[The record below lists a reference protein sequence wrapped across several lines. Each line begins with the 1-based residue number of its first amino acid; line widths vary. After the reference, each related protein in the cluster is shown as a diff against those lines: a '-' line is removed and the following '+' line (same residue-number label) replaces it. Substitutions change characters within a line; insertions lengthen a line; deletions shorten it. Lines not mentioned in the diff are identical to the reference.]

1 MSTIPANDRLAAR
14 FIREWLFFAA
24 ALLMLGGGVGW
35 SLYADRQELED
46 EERERLS
53 RRAKMIDENIRR
65 QLFATNRALESI
77 RRDLPLLKAQK
88 DSTGLINDRLQA
100 LVEVMPGVR
109 TLLVYDAAATVIA
122 TNRKELMGWNFLKRE
137 YVKVALQSRNP
148 AMLHLSAP
156 YTTALGAFAMTAVK
170 VIADDRGQVVGMVG
184 VTIDPDYFKTLLH
197 SVIYA
202 PDMRVSITH
211 SDGRLFAI
219 MPEQAGRQGQDLAQ
233 PGSFFTRHRDSGQQV
248 TLLTGIAYGTG
259 DERMMAL
266 RTVKP
271 ADLLMD
277 KTLVVS
283 VARDLPAIFDVWRR
297 DAYEKAMLFG
307 LAALVAGIGLFLGQR
322 RRLAHERFAAASEF
336 ARQGAENALRESRE
350 LLVYAFNKSPLMN
363 TLSDLATG
371 KYLEVNDSF
380 CRISEFSREE
390 AVGKTAI
397 ELGWISK
404 DERMRMVHEM
414 QQTGWVNGMELTLR
428 SKNGQNIIGRYWGTV
443 IRSTQG
449 GDKLF
454 SAAEDITE
462 RKQAD
467 YLFRESEQ
475 KYRVLL
481 NNLSAG
487 VVVHNADT
495 SVLLANA
502 TAGSL
507 LGLTEEQILGKT
519 AMDPYW
525 CFLHDDGAPMPL
537 KDYPVNQVLTSGA
550 GVHNQIVGVQRPDRA
565 EPRWLLCNASPMRDE
580 TDNIVQVVVTFI
592 DITER
597 KQAEA
602 HSRESEQ
609 RRESEHAAAL
619 EAQRLAGLAALNL
632 MEDAVAAR
640 ARAEAAAATLDQ
652 QLVELRRWQQ
662 VTLGREGRILAVKQ
676 EVNSLLAE
684 LGQPPRYTS
693 TVDAEAEQRAL
704 P

>member
-1 MSTIPANDRLAAR
+1 MSMIPANDRLAAR
-14 FIREWLFFAA
+14 FMREWLVLAA
-24 ALLMLGGGVGW
+24 ALLMLGGGIGW
-35 SLYADRQELED
+35 SLYSDRHELED

-53 RRAKMIDENIRR
+53 RRASMIDENIRR

-77 RRDLPLLKAQK
+77 RRDWPLLKAQK

-100 LVEVMPGVR
+100 LAEVMPGVR
-109 TLLVYDAAATVIA
+109 TLLVYDADATVLA
-122 TNRKELMGWNFLKRE
+122 TNRKELMGWNFRERE
-137 YVKVALQSRNP
+137 YVKAALQSRNP

-170 VIADDRGQVVGMVG
+170 LIADDRGKVVGMVG
-184 VTIDPDYFKTLLH
+184 VTIDPGYFKTLLH
-197 SVIYA
+197 SVVYA
-202 PDMRVSITH
+202 PDMRVSVTH

-219 MPEQAGRQGQDLAQ
+219 VPEQAGLQGQDLAQ
-233 PGSFFTRHRDSGQQV
+233 PGSFFTRHRDSGQQA
-248 TLLTGIAYGTG
+248 TLLTGIAYATG

-266 RTVKP
+266 RTIKP

-283 VARDLPAIFDVWRR
+283 VARDLPAIFALWRK

-307 LAALVAGIGLFLGQR
+307 LVALVAGIGLFVGQR
-322 RRLAHERFAAASEF
+322 RRLAHARFVAADELERQ
-336 ARQGAENALRESRE
+336 RAEDALRESRE
-350 LLVYAFNKSPLMN
+350 LLVYAFSKSPLMN
-363 TLSDLATG
+363 SLSDLATG

-380 CRISEFSREE
+380 CRVSEFSREE

-404 DERMRMVHEM
+404 DERMRMVQEL
-414 QQTGWVNGMELTLR
+414 QQTGSVNGMELVLQ
-428 SKNGQNIIGRYWGTV
+428 SKNGREIIGRYWGAV
-443 IRSTQG
+443 IRSTQ

-467 YLFRESEQ
+467 YLFRESEK

-481 NNLSAG
+481 NNLSAA
-487 VVVHNADT
+487 VVVHDADT

-519 AMDPYW
+519 ARDPYW

-537 KDYPVNQVLTSGA
+537 KDYPVNQVITSGEE
-550 GVHNQIVGVQRPDRA
+550 VHNLVVGVQRPDRA
-565 EPRWLLCNASPMRDE
+565 EPLWLLCNASPMHDE

-597 KQAEA
+597 KQAETL
-602 HSRESEQ
+602 SRESER
-609 RRESEHAAAL
+609 RRESEYAAAL
-619 EAQRLAGLAALNL
+619 EVQHLASQAALNL
-632 MEDAVAAR
+632 MEDSVAAR
-640 ARAEAAAATLDQ
+640 TRAEAAAATLDNQ
-652 QLVELRRWQQ
+652 IDELRRWQQ
-662 VTLGREGRILAVKQ
+662 LTLGREDRILTMKQ

-684 LGQPPRYTS
+684 LGQPPRYAS
-693 TVDAEAEQRAL
+693 AVDAETEK
-704 P
+704 

>member
-1 MSTIPANDRLAAR
+1 MSMIPANDRLAAR
-14 FIREWLFFAA
+14 FMREWLVLAA
-24 ALLMLGGGVGW
+24 ALLMLGGGIGW
-35 SLYADRQELED
+35 SLYSDRHELED

-53 RRAKMIDENIRR
+53 RRASMIDENIRR

-77 RRDLPLLKAQK
+77 RRDFPLLKAQK

-100 LVEVMPGVR
+100 LVDVMPGVR
-109 TLLVYDAAATVIA
+109 TLLVYDADATVIA
-122 TNRKELMGWNFLKRE
+122 TNRAELIGRNFRERE
-137 YVKVALQSRNP
+137 YVNVALQSRNP

-184 VTIDPDYFKTLLH
+184 GTITHEYFKTLLQ

-211 SDGRLFAI
+211 SDGRLFV
-219 MPEQAGRQGQDLAQ
+219 MLPEQAGRQGQDLAQ
-233 PGSFFTRHRDSGQQV
+233 PGSFFTRHRDSGQQETV
-248 TLLTGIAYGTG
+248 MTGIAYATG

-271 ADLLMD
+271 ADVLMD

-283 VARDLPAIFDVWRR
+283 VARDLPAIFALWRR

-307 LAALVAGIGLFLGQR
+307 LVALVAGIGVSLGQR
-322 RRLAHERFAAASEF
+322 RRLAHIRVVDASELE
-336 ARQGAENALRESRE
+336 RQRAENALRESRE
-350 LLVYAFNKSPLMN
+350 LLIHAFDKSPLMN
-363 TLSDLATG
+363 TLSDLSTG

-380 CRISEFSREE
+380 CRVSEFSREE
-390 AVGKTAI
+390 AIGKTAI

-404 DERMRMVHEM
+404 DERMRMVEEL
-414 QQTGWVNGMELTLR
+414 QQAGWVNGIELALR
-428 SKNGQNIIGRYWGTV
+428 SKNGQNIIARYWGTV

-449 GDKLF
+449 DKLY

-467 YLFRESEQ
+467 YLFRESEK

-481 NNLSAG
+481 NNLSAA
-487 VVVHNADT
+487 VVVHDADT

-519 AMDPYW
+519 ARDPYW

-537 KDYPVNQVLTSGA
+537 KDYPVNQVITSGEE
-550 GVHNQIVGVQRPDRA
+550 VHNLVVGVQRPDRA
-565 EPRWLLCNASPMRDE
+565 EPLWLLCNASPMHDE

-597 KQAEA
+597 KQAETL
-602 HSRESEQ
+602 SRESER

-619 EAQRLAGLAALNL
+619 EVQHLARQAALNL
-632 MEDAVAAR
+632 MEDSVAAR
-640 ARAEAAAATLDQ
+640 TRAEAAAATLDNQ
-652 QLVELRRWQQ
+652 IDELRRWQQ
-662 VTLGREGRILAVKQ
+662 LTLGREDRILTMKQ

-684 LGQPPRYTS
+684 LGQPPRYAS
-693 TVDAEAEQRAL
+693 AVDAETEK
-704 P
+704 

>member
-1 MSTIPANDRLAAR
+1 
-14 FIREWLFFAA
+14 
-24 ALLMLGGGVGW
+24 
-35 SLYADRQELED
+35 
-46 EERERLS
+46 
-53 RRAKMIDENIRR
+53 
-65 QLFATNRALESI
+65 
-77 RRDLPLLKAQK
+77 
-88 DSTGLINDRLQA
+88 
-100 LVEVMPGVR
+100 
-109 TLLVYDAAATVIA
+109 
-122 TNRKELMGWNFLKRE
+122 
-137 YVKVALQSRNP
+137 
-148 AMLHLSAP
+148 
-156 YTTALGAFAMTAVK
+156 MTAVK
-170 VIADDRGQVVGMVG
+170 LIADDRGRVIGMVG
-184 VTIDPDYFKTLLH
+184 VTVDPDYFKTLLH

-233 PGSFFTRHRDSGQQV
+233 PGSFFTRHRDSGQQE
-248 TLLTGIAYGTG
+248 TLLTGIAYATG

-266 RTVKP
+266 RTIKP

-283 VARDLPAIFDVWRR
+283 VARDLPAIFAVWRR

-307 LAALVAGIGLFLGQR
+307 LVALVAGIGLFVGQR
-322 RRLAHERFAAASEF
+322 RRLEQIRVLAASELE
-336 ARQGAENALRESRE
+336 RQGAENALRESRE

-404 DERMRMVHEM
+404 DERMRMLQEM
-414 QQTGWVNGMELTLR
+414 QQTGWVNGIELALR
-428 SKNGQNIIGRYWGTV
+428 SKNGQNIISRYWGTV
-443 IRSTQG
+443 IRSTQ

-462 RKQAD
+462 RKQAES
-467 YLFRESEQ
+467 LFRENEK

-495 SVLLANA
+495 SVHLSNA
-502 TAGSL
+502 AAASL
-507 LGLTEEQILGKT
+507 LGLSEDQMLGKT

-525 CFLHDDGAPMPL
+525 CFLHEDGAPMPL
-537 KDYPVNQVLTSGA
+537 KDYPVNQAIASTA
-550 GVHNQIVGVQRPDRA
+550 GVHNLVVGVQRPDRA
-565 EPRWLLCNASPMRDE
+565 EPLWLLCNASPIRDE
-580 TDNIVQVVVTFI
+580 KDKILQVVVTFI

-602 HSRESEQ
+602 RSHESEN
-609 RRESEHAAAL
+609 RRTSEQAAAL

-640 ARAEAAAATLDQ
+640 TRAEAMTAMLEKQLD
-652 QLVELRRWQQ
+652 ELRRWQQ
-662 VTLGREGRILAVKQ
+662 VTLGREGRVMAMKK
-676 EVNSLLAE
+676 EVNELLAE
-684 LGQPPRYTS
+684 RGQPPRYPS
-693 TVDAEAEQRAL
+693 AVGAEPE
-704 P
+704 

>member
-1 MSTIPANDRLAAR
+1 MSVLSSNERLAAR
-14 FIREWLFFAA
+14 LMREWLFLVA
-24 ALLMLGGGVGW
+24 ALLMLGGGIGW
-35 SLYADRQELED
+35 SLYVDRQELED
-46 EERERLS
+46 EERNRLS
-53 RRAKMIDENIRR
+53 RRASMIDENIRR

-109 TLLVYDAAATVIA
+109 TLLVYDADATVLA
-122 TNRKELMGWNFLKRE
+122 TNRKELMGWNFRE
-137 YVKVALQSRNP
+137 RDYIKAARQSRNP
-148 AMLHLSAP
+148 AMFHLSAP

-170 VIADDRGQVVGMVG
+170 VIADDRGQMVGMVG

-202 PDMRVSITH
+202 PDMRVSIAH

-219 MPEQAGRQGQDLAQ
+219 MPEQAGRQGQDIAQ
-233 PGSFFTRHRDSGQQV
+233 PGSFFTRHRDSGQKETV
-248 TLLTGIAYGTG
+248 MTGIAYVTG
-259 DERMMAL
+259 DERLMAL
-266 RTVKP
+266 RTIKP

-283 VARDLPAIFDVWRR
+283 VARDLPTIFAVWRR

-307 LAALVAGIGLFLGQR
+307 LVALVAGIGLSLGQR

-336 ARQGAENALRESRE
+336 ARQGAENSLRESRE

-414 QQTGWVNGMELTLR
+414 QQTGWVHGMELTLR

-467 YLFRESEQ
+467 YLFRESEK

-597 KQAEA
+597 KQAETL
-602 HSRESEQ
+602 SRESER

-619 EAQRLAGLAALNL
+619 EVQHLARQAALNL
-632 MEDAVAAR
+632 MEDSVAAR
-640 ARAEAAAATLDQ
+640 TRAEAAAATLDNQ
-652 QLVELRRWQQ
+652 IDELRRWQQ
-662 VTLGREGRILAVKQ
+662 LTLGREDRILTMKQ

-684 LGQPPRYTS
+684 LGQPPRYAS
-693 TVDAEAEQRAL
+693 AVDAETEK
-704 P
+704 

>member
-1 MSTIPANDRLAAR
+1 MSMIPANDRLAAR
-14 FIREWLFFAA
+14 FMREWLVLAA
-24 ALLMLGGGVGW
+24 ALLMLGGGIGW
-35 SLYADRQELED
+35 SLYSDRHELED

-53 RRAKMIDENIRR
+53 RRASMIDENIRR

-77 RRDLPLLKAQK
+77 RRDFPLLKAQK

-100 LVEVMPGVR
+100 LVDVMPGVR
-109 TLLVYDAAATVIA
+109 TLLVYDADATVIA
-122 TNRKELMGWNFLKRE
+122 TNRAELIGRNFRERE
-137 YVKVALQSRNP
+137 YVNVALQSRNP

-184 VTIDPDYFKTLLH
+184 VTITHEYFKTLLQ

-211 SDGRLFAI
+211 SDGRLFV
-219 MPEQAGRQGQDLAQ
+219 MLPEQAGRQGQDLAQ
-233 PGSFFTRHRDSGQQV
+233 PGSFFTRHRDSGQQETV
-248 TLLTGIAYGTG
+248 MTGIAYATG

-271 ADLLMD
+271 ADVLMD

-283 VARDLPAIFDVWRR
+283 VARDLPAIFALWRR

-307 LAALVAGIGLFLGQR
+307 LVALVAGIGVSLGQR
-322 RRLAHERFAAASEF
+322 RRLAHIRVVDASELE
-336 ARQGAENALRESRE
+336 RQRAENALRESRE
-350 LLVYAFNKSPLMN
+350 LLIHAFDKSPLMN
-363 TLSDLATG
+363 TLSDLSTG

-380 CRISEFSREE
+380 CRVSEFSREE
-390 AVGKTAI
+390 AIGKTAI

-404 DERMRMVHEM
+404 DERMRMVEEL
-414 QQTGWVNGMELTLR
+414 QQAGWVNGIELALR
-428 SKNGQNIIGRYWGTV
+428 SKNGQNIIARYWGTV

-449 GDKLF
+449 DKLY

-467 YLFRESEQ
+467 YLFRESEK

-481 NNLSAG
+481 NNLSAA
-487 VVVHNADT
+487 VVVHDADT

-519 AMDPYW
+519 ARDPYW

-537 KDYPVNQVLTSGA
+537 KDYPVNQVITSGEE
-550 GVHNQIVGVQRPDRA
+550 VHNLVVGVQRPDRA
-565 EPRWLLCNASPMRDE
+565 EPLWLLCNASPMHDE

-597 KQAEA
+597 KQAETL
-602 HSRESEQ
+602 SRESER

-619 EAQRLAGLAALNL
+619 EVQHLARQAALNL
-632 MEDAVAAR
+632 MEDSVAAR
-640 ARAEAAAATLDQ
+640 TRAEAAAATLDNQ
-652 QLVELRRWQQ
+652 IDELRRWQQ
-662 VTLGREGRILAVKQ
+662 LTLGREDRILTMKQ

-684 LGQPPRYTS
+684 LGQPPRYAS
-693 TVDAEAEQRAL
+693 AVDAETEK
-704 P
+704 

>member
-1 MSTIPANDRLAAR
+1 MSMIPANDRLAAR
-14 FIREWLFFAA
+14 FMREWLVLAA

-35 SLYADRQELED
+35 SLYADHRELED

-53 RRAKMIDENIRR
+53 RRASMIDENIRR

-77 RRDLPLLKAQK
+77 RRDFPLLKAQK

-100 LVEVMPGVR
+100 LVDVMPGVR
-109 TLLVYDAAATVIA
+109 TLLVYDADATVIA
-122 TNRKELMGWNFLKRE
+122 TNRAELIGRNFRERE
-137 YVKVALQSRNP
+137 YVNVALQSRNP

-184 VTIDPDYFKTLLH
+184 VTITHEYFKTLLQ

-211 SDGRLFAI
+211 SDGRLFV
-219 MPEQAGRQGQDLAQ
+219 MLPEQAGRQGQDLAQ
-233 PGSFFTRHRDSGQQV
+233 PGSFFTRHRDSGQQETV
-248 TLLTGIAYGTG
+248 MTGIAYATG

-271 ADLLMD
+271 ADVLMD

-283 VARDLPAIFDVWRR
+283 VARDLPAIFALWRR

-307 LAALVAGIGLFLGQR
+307 LVALVAGIGVSLGQR
-322 RRLAHERFAAASEF
+322 RRLAHIRVVDASELE
-336 ARQGAENALRESRE
+336 RQRAENALRESRE
-350 LLVYAFNKSPLMN
+350 LLIHAFDKSPLMN
-363 TLSDLATG
+363 TLSDLSTG

-380 CRISEFSREE
+380 CRVSEFSREE
-390 AVGKTAI
+390 AIGKTAI

-404 DERMRMVHEM
+404 DERMRMVEEL
-414 QQTGWVNGMELTLR
+414 QQAGWVNGIELALR
-428 SKNGQNIIGRYWGTV
+428 SKNGQNIIARYWGTV

-449 GDKLF
+449 DKLY

-467 YLFRESEQ
+467 YLFRESEK

-481 NNLSAG
+481 NNLSAA
-487 VVVHNADT
+487 VVVHDADT

-519 AMDPYW
+519 ARDPYW

-537 KDYPVNQVLTSGA
+537 KDYPVNQVITSGEE
-550 GVHNQIVGVQRPDRA
+550 VHNLVVGVQRPDRA
-565 EPRWLLCNASPMRDE
+565 EPLWLLCNASPMHDE

-597 KQAEA
+597 KQAETL
-602 HSRESEQ
+602 SRESER

-619 EAQRLAGLAALNL
+619 EVQHLARQAALNL
-632 MEDAVAAR
+632 MEDSVAAR
-640 ARAEAAAATLDQ
+640 TRAEAAAATLDNQ
-652 QLVELRRWQQ
+652 IDELRRWQQ
-662 VTLGREGRILAVKQ
+662 LTLGREDRILTMKQ

-684 LGQPPRYTS
+684 LGQPPRYAS
-693 TVDAEAEQRAL
+693 AVDAETEK
-704 P
+704 